1 MPIGVC
7 TFRARLICVKIAG
20 MSAAAPES
28 DPIALYLRLA
38 ERARVEG
45 IDTAPAALATA
56 GGDGRPSVRIVLLR
70 RVDARGFV
78 FFTNYESRKGREL
91 KENPRAALC
100 QHWPTLEEQ
109 IRVEGPTERI
119 DAAESDAYFAARP
132 RESQLGAWA
141 SNQSGDLEGRHALE
155 ARFDE
160 IERRFAN
167 QPVPRPPHWGGIR
180 IIPER
185 IEFWY
190 GRSGRLHD
198 RLLYTRAGTGWQT
211 SWLFP

>member
-1 MPIGVC
+1 MFPC
-7 TFRARLICVKIAG
+7 TFRARQYCVKIAP
-20 MSAAAPES
+20 MSAIAPES

-56 GGDGRPSVRIVLLR
+56 DAAGRPSVRIVLLR
-70 RVDARGFV
+70 RVDERGFV
-78 FFTNYESRKGREL
+78 FFTNYESRKGREMA
-91 KENPRAALC
+91 ENPRASLC

-109 IRVEGPTERI
+109 IRVDGPIERVT
-119 DAAESDAYFAARP
+119 AAESDAYFAGRP

-141 SNQSGDLEGRHALE
+141 SRQSAELEGRPALE
-155 ARFDE
+155 ARLE
-160 IERRFAN
+160 EVEQRFAD
-167 QPVPRPPHWGGIR
+167 QPVTRPPYWGGIR

-198 RLLYTRAGTGWQT
+198 RLLYTRTAESWHTT
-211 SWLFP
+211 WLFP

>member
-1 MPIGVC
+1 
-7 TFRARLICVKIAG
+7 
-20 MSAAAPES
+20 MSAVASES

-56 GGDGRPSVRIVLLR
+56 DAAARPSVRIVLLR
-70 RVDARGFV
+70 LVDPRGFV

-91 KENPRAALC
+91 TANPRASLC
-100 QHWPTLEEQ
+100 QHWPSLEEQ
-109 IRVEGPTERI
+109 IRVEGPVEHI
-119 DAAESDAYFAARP
+119 DAAESDAYFAGRP

-141 SNQSGDLEGRHALE
+141 SLQSAELEGRHVLDARLE
-155 ARFDE
+155 ELEQRY
-160 IERRFAN
+160 AN
-167 QPVPRPPHWGGIR
+167 QPVPRPPHWGGFR
-180 IIPER
+180 IVPER

-198 RLLYTRAGTGWQT
+198 RLLYTRAGHGWQT
-211 SWLFP
+211 TWLFP

>member
-1 MPIGVC
+1 
-7 TFRARLICVKIAG
+7 
-20 MSAAAPES
+20 MSAVAPES

-45 IDTAPAALATA
+45 IDTAPAAVATA
-56 GGDGRPSVRIVLLR
+56 DASGHPSVRIVLLR
-70 RVDARGFV
+70 QVDARGFV

-91 KENPRAALC
+91 AENPWASLC

-109 IRVEGPTERI
+109 IRVEGATQRVT
-119 DAAESDAYFAARP
+119 AAESDAYFAGRP

-141 SNQSGDLEGRHALE
+141 SDQSAALEGRPILE
-155 ARFDE
+155 ARLDDV
-160 IERRFAN
+160 ERRFAN

-180 IIPER
+180 VIPER

-198 RLLYTRAGTGWQT
+198 RLLYTRTGDRWER

>member
-1 MPIGVC
+1 
-7 TFRARLICVKIAG
+7 
-20 MSAAAPES
+20 MSDVAPES

-45 IDTAPAALATA
+45 IDTAPVALATA
-56 GGDGRPSVRIVLLR
+56 DALGRPSVRVVLLR
-70 RVDARGFV
+70 RVDTRGFV

-91 KENPRAALC
+91 AENPRASLC

-109 IRVEGPTERI
+109 IRVEGPTERVT
-119 DAAESDAYFAARP
+119 AAESDAYFAGRP
-132 RESQLGAWA
+132 RDSQLGAWA
-141 SNQSGDLEGRHALE
+141 SDQSAGLE
-155 ARFDE
+155 ARTVLEARLDE
-160 IERRFAN
+160 VGHRFAN
-167 QPVPRPPHWGGIR
+167 QPVPRPPHWGGVR
-180 IIPER
+180 VVPDR

-198 RLLYTRAGTGWQT
+198 RLLYTRTDDGWAT